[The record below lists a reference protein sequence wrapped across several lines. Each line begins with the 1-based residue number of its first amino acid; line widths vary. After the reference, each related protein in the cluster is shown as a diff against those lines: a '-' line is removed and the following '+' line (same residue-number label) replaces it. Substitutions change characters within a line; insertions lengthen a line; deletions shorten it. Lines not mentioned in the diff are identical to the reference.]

1 MAGIMKRSSEAGN
14 ANEKPRVIVTV
25 DAQSHLPPTIELAV
39 ALAASRQSAL
49 HGVFVEDVD
58 LLSVAQLPFT
68 QEVPLL
74 GGQPRVLDNQQ
85 LQRSLDKLAS
95 QFQQLLERRAEHFSL
110 VCSYSIVRGRKHAL
124 ELGESAHADIFI
136 VGQPG
141 RDQLRSVRP
150 LRILL
155 LANRN
160 TQLLPALEVIL
171 ANNQDRPIEL
181 LLLADDDEDSRPL
194 AAELLAKHPD
204 MAQSILPGNQLQQAL
219 LSRALRTD
227 YVIADR
233 QLGAEQ
239 LGRVLRLATCPV
251 IVVS

>member
-1 MAGIMKRSSEAGN
+1 MNGTTDTDAAGEQR
-14 ANEKPRVIVTV
+14 RVIVTV

-49 HGVFVEDVD
+49 HGLFVEDVD
-58 LLSVAQLPFT
+58 LMCVAQLPFT

-74 GGQPRVLDNQQ
+74 SGQPRSLDNRQ
-85 LQRSLDKLAS
+85 LQRSLDKLAI
-95 QFQQLLERRAEHFSL
+95 QFQQLLMRRAEHFSL
-110 VCSYSIVRGRKHAL
+110 ACSYSTVRGRKHAL
-124 ELGESAHADIFI
+124 ELGDSAHADFFI

-141 RDQLRSVRP
+141 RDQQRMAQP

-155 LANRN
+155 LGNR
-160 TQLLPALEVIL
+160 TTCLLPALEVIL
-171 ANNQDRPIEL
+171 DSNPDRRVEL
-181 LLLADDDEDSRPL
+181 LLLSDNGEGGPAQTG
-194 AAELLAKHPD
+194 ELLARRPD
-204 MAQSILPGNQLQQAL
+204 IVQTTLAGDKLQQAL
-219 LSRALRTD
+219 LSRGLRTD

-233 QLGAEQ
+233 QLGPRL